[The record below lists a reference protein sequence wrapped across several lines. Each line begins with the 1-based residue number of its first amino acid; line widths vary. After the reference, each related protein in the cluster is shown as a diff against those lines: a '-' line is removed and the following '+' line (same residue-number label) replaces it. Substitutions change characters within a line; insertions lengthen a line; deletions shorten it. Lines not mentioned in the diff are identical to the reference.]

1 MRFLTLRYFHEVARL
16 GSIRK
21 AADRFHVAAS
31 AISRQIAQLEQELD
45 APLFERS
52 KTGVKLTSAGEILT
66 RQTTRMFRDL
76 DRARGEIDDLR
87 GLRRGEVHLWAMEG
101 VVSGILPAV
110 ISRFHRQF
118 PGVTFHVVTSSTD
131 RMIEA
136 LLDDVADVA
145 ITFNA
150 APRAE
155 IEVIAEYIEPIS
167 CLVSPKHRF
176 ANRKKLTLAEIC
188 EDPLALPDHSF
199 GLRQVFERAVGK
211 ARLHPRSV
219 VTTNSLEFTK
229 TLAAT
234 GEMLAFMPALTVLR
248 ETSTGVLRVIP
259 VIDDDFKLA
268 RASISIHRD
277 RPLPHAARAFLKML
291 SAEIEA
297 LSKNRHLR
305 KHKKVTG

>member
-21 AADRFHVAAS
+21 AADRLHVAAS
-31 AISRQIAQLEQELD
+31 AVSRQIAQLEQELD
-45 APLFERS
+45 AELFERS
-52 KTGVKLTSAGEILT
+52 KMGVKLTSAGEILM

-87 GLRRGEVHLWAMEG
+87 GLRRGEVYLWAMEG
-101 VVSGILPAV
+101 VLSGILPAV
-110 ISRFHRQF
+110 LSRFHRQF
-118 PGVTFHVVTSSTD
+118 PGVAFNVVTSSTD

-136 LLDDVADVA
+136 LLDDVTDVA

-150 APRAE
+150 TPRAE
-155 IEVIAEYIEPIS
+155 IEVIAEYVEPIS

-176 ANRKKLTLAEIC
+176 ANRRKLTLAEIC
-188 EDPLALPDHSF
+188 EEALALPDHSF
-199 GLRQVFERAVGK
+199 GLRQVFERAARK
-211 ARLHPRSV
+211 AKLHPRAV

-248 ETSTGVLRVIP
+248 ETEAGVLRIVP
-259 VIDDDFKLA
+259 VSDEDFAMA
-268 RASISIHRD
+268 RSSISVHRD

-291 SAEIEA
+291 AAEIEG
-297 LSKNRHLR
+297 LSKGRYPR
-305 KHKKVTG
+305 KVRK

>member
-1 MRFLTLRYFHEVARL
+1 MRFLTLRYFHEVAKL
-16 GSIRK
+16 GSIRR
-21 AADRFHVAAS
+21 AADRLHVAAS
-31 AISRQIAQLEQELD
+31 AVSRQIAQLERELD
-45 APLFERS
+45 AELFERS
-52 KTGVKLTSAGEILT
+52 KMGVKLTSAGEILM

-118 PGVTFHVVTSSTD
+118 PGVAFHIVTSSTD
-131 RMIEA
+131 RMVEA

-150 APRAE
+150 TPRAE
-155 IEVIAEYIEPIS
+155 IEVVAEYVESIS

-176 ANRKKLTLAEIC
+176 SQRKKLTLAEIC
-188 EDPLALPDHSF
+188 EEPLALPDHSF
-199 GLRQVFERAVGK
+199 GLRQVFERAVRK
-211 ARLHPRSV
+211 AKLHPRAV

-234 GEMLAFMPALTVLR
+234 GKMLAFMPALTVLR
-248 ETSTGVLRVIP
+248 ETESGVLRVVP
-259 VIDDDFKLA
+259 VSDDHFALA

-291 SAEIEA
+291 AAEIDA
-297 LSKNRHLR
+297 LSKGRALKKAR
-305 KHKKVTG
+305 K

>member
-110 ISRFHRQF
+110 ISRFL
-118 PGVTFHVVTSSTD
+118 

-248 ETSTGVLRVIP
+248 ETSAGVLRVIP
-259 VIDDDFKLA
+259 VIDDDFTLA

-305 KHKKVTG
+305 KYKKVAG